1 MANVPNMPPSVMEGP
16 AGTTLPTWGEPK
28 EMKVVGKS
36 LPRRGALEKVTGR
49 AVYPYDVHLPNMTYA
64 FVLRSPRAHA
74 RVTAMDVAAAE
85 RVPGVRLVLTP
96 FNAPKIPWTAERLL
110 FDPMVRFV
118 GQELAAV
125 VADEEDAAEEAAS
138 LLKVKYDD
146 LPVVIEPEDALK
158 PGAVPVQPGS
168 NMFNGKPAV
177 YQRGDPDK
185 GFAEA
190 DLVFE
195 QTYTTAVQHHTA
207 LELHGC
213 VALWEGGQLTLWD
226 SNQGVH
232 LVRDIMAAR
241 LKLPVNRVRIVN
253 EYVGAGYGSK
263 NGAKPYHLIAALLAQ
278 RVGRPVKLFMT
289 REDNFPASH
298 HRPKTIQSFKMGVK
312 KDGTITALTYK
323 SIGQCGPY
331 KENAIWGARQGE
343 LTRKLY
349 RCPNLRTEVI
359 AAHTHTQSPL
369 PCRGPGDTEN
379 AFAMEIFMDE
389 VAEKLG
395 MDPVEFR
402 RKNFTDRDQVHHDEP
417 YSSVGLMQCYEMGA
431 KAIGWNPAKPGS
443 SPGPK
448 KRGVGMGGLIFHGT
462 ATEQSQ
468 ATVVLQA
475 DGTAQLLIGVANI
488 GAGVETVLC
497 QVTAEE
503 LGIAADAVNVS
514 LGDTANHPYTVNSS
528 YGSRTTSLASPA
540 VRMAAADA
548 KRQLIALA
556 ARLMDAKA
564 EELELV
570 DGRIRM
576 KSDSGKGMA
585 FKEVTAK
592 MGRELI
598 IGTGRRVPNPKG
610 YSVELF
616 GAHFVEVEVD
626 TETGHVQV
634 LRAACAHDA
643 GRWLNPKLVE
653 SQIQGGFIQGM
664 GMALTEE
671 RIMDRRS
678 GHQLNANLHEYGL
691 PTAMDAPAQVIAL
704 DAATLDLT
712 TNTNVK
718 GLGEPP
724 TVGAGGAIANAIYNA
739 IGVRIRDYPITPNKI
754 LAALKAKA

>member
-1 MANVPNMPPSVMEGP
+1 MARDVKMPPSVMEGP
-16 AGTTLPTWGEPK
+16 AGTTLPTWGDPK
-28 EMKVVGKS
+28 EMKVVGKP

-49 AVYPYDVHLPNMTYA
+49 AVYPYDMHLPNMTYA
-64 FVLRSPRAHA
+64 FILRSARAHA
-74 RVTAMDVAAAE
+74 RITAVDTAAAE
-85 RVPGVRLVLTP
+85 RLPGVRLVLTP
-96 FNAPKIPWTAERLL
+96 FNAPKIPWTDERLL

-118 GQELAAV
+118 GQEFGAV
-125 VADEEDAAEEAAS
+125 VADDEDTAEEAAS

-146 LPVVIEPEDALK
+146 LPVVVEPDDALK
-158 PGAVPVQPGS
+158 PGAPPVQPGS
-168 NMFNGKPAV
+168 NIFGGKPQV

-190 DLVFE
+190 DLVYE
-195 QTYTTAVQHHTA
+195 QTYTTSVQHHTA

-213 VALWEGGQLTLWD
+213 VAAWEGGALTLWD

-232 LVRDIMAAR
+232 LVRDLLTAR
-241 LKLPVNRVRIVN
+241 LKLPINRVRIIN

-263 NGAKPYHLIAALLAQ
+263 NGPKTYHVIAAVLAQ
-278 RVGRPVKLFMT
+278 RLGRPVKLFMT
-289 REDNFPASH
+289 REDNFPTSQ
-298 HRPKTIQSFKMGVK
+298 HRPKTIQTYKIGVK
-312 KDGTITALTYK
+312 RDGTITAMTYML
-323 SIGQCGPY
+323 IGQCGPY
-331 KENAIWGARQGE
+331 KENAMWGVRGGE
-343 LTRKLY
+343 ATRLLY
-349 RCPNLRTEVI
+349 KCANLRTEAVG
-359 AAHTHTQSPL
+359 AHTHTQAPI

-379 AFAMEIFMDE
+379 MYTLEMLMDE

-395 MDPVEFR
+395 MDPIEFR
-402 RKNFTDRDQVHHDEP
+402 RKNYTDVDQIHKEP
-417 YSSVGLMQCYEMGA
+417 YSSNGLLESYEMGV
-431 KAIGWNPAKPGS
+431 KAFGWNPPKPAS
-443 SPGPK
+443 TPGPK
-448 KRGVGMGGLIFHGT
+448 KRGIGVGSVIWHGT

-468 ATVVLQA
+468 AAVVLQA
-475 DGTAQLLIGVANI
+475 DGTAQLLAGMSNI
-488 GAGVETVLC
+488 GAGTETILC
-497 QVTAEE
+497 QVVAEE
-503 LGIAADAVNVS
+503 LGIPAEAVTIS
-514 LGDTANHPYTVNSS
+514 LGDTANHPYTINSS
-528 YGSRTTSLASPA
+528 YGSRTTALASPA

-556 ARLMDAKA
+556 GRLMNVKA
-564 EELELV
+564 DEVELV
-570 DGRIRM
+570 DGRIRSR
-576 KSDSGKGMA
+576 SDPGKAMA
-585 FKEVTAK
+585 FKDVAAK

-634 LRAACAHDA
+634 LRAACVHDA
-643 GRWLNPKLVE
+643 GRWLNPKLAE

-671 RIMDRRS
+671 RVMDRRS

-691 PTAMDAPAQVIAL
+691 PTAMEVPAQIIAI
-704 DAATLDLT
+704 DPGTLDIS

-724 TVGAGGAIANAIYNA
+724 VTGAGGAIANAIYNA